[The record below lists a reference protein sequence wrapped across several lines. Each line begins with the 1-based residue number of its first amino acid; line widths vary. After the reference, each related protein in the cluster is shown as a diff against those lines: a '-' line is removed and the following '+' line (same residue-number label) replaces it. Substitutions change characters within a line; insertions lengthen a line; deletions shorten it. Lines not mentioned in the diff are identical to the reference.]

1 MSLFRKAV
9 TVDRAFSLNLTD
21 LRADSKM
28 WSREPARL
36 QHFRKL
42 ISPLKVHFPSHLPFL
57 EDTEPLFKSK
67 LIEPISSW
75 ISVQ

>member
-21 LRADSKM
+21 LQADSKM

>member
-1 MSLFRKAV
+1 MPV
-9 TVDRAFSLNLTD
+9 TVDRAFPLKPTG

-28 WSREPARL
+28 WRREPICL
-36 QHFRKL
+36 QHLQKL
-42 ISPLKVHFPSHLPFL
+42 IPPLKVHFPSHLPFL

-75 ISVQ
+75 IPVQ

>member
-1 MSLFRKAV
+1 MPV
-9 TVDRAFSLNLTD
+9 TVDRAFPLKPIG

-28 WSREPARL
+28 WSREPTCL
-36 QHFRKL
+36 QHFQKL

>member
-1 MSLFRKAV
+1 MSLFQVPA
-9 TVDRAFSLNLTD
+9 TVDRAFPLKLTG

-28 WSREPARL
+28 RSREPACL
-36 QHFRKL
+36 QHFQKL